1 MPSQSTGCD
10 PGQYV
15 AGESIS
21 LSGAIPETGW
31 QISGWMGTSN
41 DSSAANTNTLTMPAS
56 ARTVSV
62 IYIKTLFNYL
72 PLIIR

>member
-1 MPSQSTGCD
+1 
-10 PGQYV
+10 
-15 AGESIS
+15 